1 MTDSSN
7 LNGTQKSIAGKLL
20 NSICCFPLAEAS
32 GDEDDAGNLST
43 DNNKSFPTP
52 STSSFENQEFLT
64 VSTVN
69 SKQID
74 ISTAS
79 TRYSTASTRQ
89 KPSKSSTSAKQIN
102 RNNNIVHSKE
112 SG

>member
-79 TRYSTASTRQ
+79 TRQ